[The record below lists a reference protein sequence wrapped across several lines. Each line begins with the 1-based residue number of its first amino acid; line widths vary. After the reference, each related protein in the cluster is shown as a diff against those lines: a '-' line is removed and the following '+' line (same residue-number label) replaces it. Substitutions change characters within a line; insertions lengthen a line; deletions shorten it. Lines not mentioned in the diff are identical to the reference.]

1 MRYVNRL
8 RRLIS
13 NAAEWFHQAAA
24 HRDEDIRPI
33 PDDQASS
40 HADYRDDVFYISFL
54 GPHV

>member
-13 NAAEWFHQAAA
+13 NAAEWFHHTAR
-24 HRDEDIRPI
+24 HGKEGTRPI
-33 PDDQASS
+33 TDNQPE
-40 HADYRDDVFYISFL
+40 YRDDVFYIAFL